1 MSGSIVLCPNVQR
14 DSGFA
19 CTAAVKDM
27 LEKEGHRVAVCPV
40 CGERWDPPGFETAAL
55 EDVLPGADLL
65 VTLGGDGT
73 ILRIAPQVMGYS
85 VPLVGVNLGHTGFLT
100 ELDRE
105 NVELLRQAAAGEF
118 EPVPRMMLDVS
129 VWRGGEN
136 VFSDTALNDAVI
148 SGIVQNVRL
157 TALGDGK
164 RILAFSGD
172 GVIVSTPTGSTAYSM
187 AAGGP
192 LVEPDA
198 EGIVLTPICAHMLAA
213 RSFVLKPERT
223 VTIVPEDVSEGR
235 RCVLS
240 VDGRGLTD
248 LYDGDEVTVTKSR
261 HRLLIAYLGTKSF
274 YETAFEKLGERA

>member
-1 MSGSIVLCPNVQR
+1 MRKIVLCPNVQR
-14 DSGFA
+14 DGDFSF
-19 CTAAVKDM
+19 TAQVKAM
-27 LEKEGHRVAVCPV
+27 LEQQGFSAAVCPV
-40 CGERWDPPGFETAAL
+40 CGERWEGPGFGTVPL
-55 EDVLPGADLL
+55 EEALPGADLL

-73 ILRIAPQVMGYS
+73 ILRIAPQVMTYD

-100 ELDRE
+100 ELDRS
-105 NVELLRQAAAGEF
+105 NARLLLKAAAGDF
-118 EPVPRMMLDVS
+118 TPVPRMMLDVEILRS
-129 VWRGGEN
+129 GER

-157 TALGDGK
+157 TAMGDGS

-172 GVIVSTPTGSTAYSM
+172 GVIVSSPTGSTAYSM

-192 LVEPDA
+192 LVEPGA
-198 EGIVLTPICAHMLAA
+198 EAIILTPICAHMLAA
-213 RSFVLKPERT
+213 RSFVLDPERT
-223 VTIVPEDVSEGR
+223 VKVLPSGVGEGR

-248 LYDGDEVTVTKSR
+248 LLDGDEVIVNKSA
-261 HRLLIAYLGTKSF
+261 HRLLMADLGTKSF